1 MATLESMHAEL
12 LRLRG
17 EKKAIELQAKLLE
30 NFVTLARSTEK
41 RSKLSLFLRKTLEL
55 SAELTGAEKG
65 SLFLLDPKG
74 AVTDGILTR
83 RETNPH
89 LRAQLI
95 GRVLDQGLA
104 GWVVRNRKIGLISD
118 TRNDRRWLDLPDQP
132 YRVGSALAVPVLSGN
147 ELMGVLTLLHSAVGH
162 FKQGTAKLMQVT
174 AGQIGIALEN
184 ARLFARLETYSRA
197 LDAEL
202 EKGKM
207 IQRNFLPRSIPR
219 IPGWDV
225 AVCFHPALRVS
236 GDFYDLFE
244 LPDNALGIVIADV
257 CDKGVGSAL
266 FMALFRSLIRVFSGR
281 VKQEGWAVPFTSSR
295 QSDAPGPGVERTLKA
310 VELTNNYIAEEHG
323 REGMFATVFFG
334 VLEPKRG
341 RLSYI
346 NAGHEP
352 PCLLGKSGLKM
363 QLSRVGPA
371 VGALPDLTFAVKS
384 VVIEPGDTLFG
395 YTDGVTEAL
404 SPSGTWFTKKRLET
418 HLARPASP
426 AGALVEA
433 IREDLFDHMGSAPQ
447 FDDITMIAVHRENV

>member
-1 MATLESMHAEL
+1 
-12 LRLRG
+12 
-17 EKKAIELQAKLLE
+17 
-30 NFVTLARSTEK
+30 
-41 RSKLSLFLRKTLEL
+41 
-55 SAELTGAEKG
+55 
-65 SLFLLDPKG
+65 
-74 AVTDGILTR
+74 
-83 RETNPH
+83 
-89 LRAQLI
+89 
-95 GRVLDQGLA
+95 
-104 GWVVRNRKIGLISD
+104 
-118 TRNDRRWLDLPDQP
+118 
-132 YRVGSALAVPVLSGN
+132 
-147 ELMGVLTLLHSAVGH
+147 
-162 FKQGTAKLMQVT
+162 
-174 AGQIGIALEN
+174 
-184 ARLFARLETYSRA
+184 
-197 LDAEL
+197 
-202 EKGKM
+202 
-207 IQRNFLPRSIPR
+207 
-219 IPGWDV
+219 
-225 AVCFHPALRVS
+225 
-236 GDFYDLFE
+236 
-244 LPDNALGIVIADV
+244 
-257 CDKGVGSAL
+257 
-266 FMALFRSLIRVFSGR
+266 
-281 VKQEGWAVPFTSSR
+281 
-295 QSDAPGPGVERTLKA
+295 LKA

-404 SPSGTWFTKKRLET
+404 SPSGTWFTKKRLES